1 LYIYLSFELTL
12 NIVNF
17 KLNHIFK
24 MNKEP
29 ENKIP
34 SFVIYQEPTML
45 YQKFMNRVCQSKT
58 KMTPGISKEL
68 AISIA
73 NNLWEKQKDYKAK
86 VEEYVQS
93 LPTNPIKKDMTQKSL
108 NLFFSKKNMKDE
120 NLQNINED
128 ASMNQISEKKRKH
141 SALDPIDQ
149 PKETNSLKKNKL
161 SAHHYNLTQ
170 IVDFLFQKKMDI
182 TPDIKADIQKDLL
195 NDVGLNENMYISLTE
210 YIKLKNDYDKLS
222 TFTKK
227 ENETSKNIE
236 KLENALNDYSQSLL
250 DLRLIKLSLK
260 DHLTNSELSHLANR
274 NLLQE
279 YEQNIAD
286 NKVQNSQQMIIIS
299 SLISIILPT
308 LEKRI
313 RNARYYKK
321 SSLAP
326 EIYDSPLQFLC
337 FNLDKS
343 WDFSQKLMSL
353 LINEDSNIYPLE
365 LSDLSNILNLFKDKD
380 LLAMKLDTLYSLLFS
395 QDKETNLRAK
405 GSKMQALKTIIVKIF
420 PIMTFRIQN
429 TSYLLD
435 VTKMQENNDMMLNL
449 LVEILEVTDSDIK
462 KSKFLLIFWFNV
474 LKIRIMSMK

>member
-1 LYIYLSFELTL
+1 MYIYLSFELTL

-326 EIYDSPLQFLC
+326 EIYDSPLNFFALISIKVGTLAKNLC
-337 FNLDKS
+337 VCS
-343 WDFSQKLMSL
+343 LMK
-353 LINEDSNIYPLE
+353 
-365 LSDLSNILNLFKDKD
+365 IL
-380 LLAMKLDTLYSLLFS
+380 
-395 QDKETNLRAK
+395 
-405 GSKMQALKTIIVKIF
+405 
-420 PIMTFRIQN
+420 TF
-429 TSYLLD
+429 
-435 VTKMQENNDMMLNL
+435 
-449 LVEILEVTDSDIK
+449 IL
-462 KSKFLLIFWFNV
+462 
-474 LKIRIMSMK
+474 